1 MKIIPTNIRWSLLTG
16 MLLFAVHCE
25 YVTAQNEKTEYESAW
40 HPEAFYIIYPDM
52 KLTFKLPY
60 EKDQSG
66 VANLLF
72 KNKETGTIHL
82 LDTVKNN
89 ERYCNQLSG
98 KYDAILLYNNGK
110 YIVYNDVSFEKNI
123 STEVNMENL
132 NIQSCDPDSQYWL
145 TLRKFN
151 TAIGTRVFPEN
162 YATDSNKK
170 IRGYIFLLGGGESL
184 MGAGICQQDNRCKIA
199 LSDGYFEIDTDS
211 YQTLKVIYI
220 GIEDQTINIKTNSG
234 LFLVT
239 KTKDLDL
246 TEEEMRKIKTG
257 TLIKKQE

>member
-1 MKIIPTNIRWSLLTG
+1 MKIILVNIRWSLWMG

-25 YVTAQNEKTEYESAW
+25 YTTAQNEKTAYESVW
-40 HPEAFYIIYPDM
+40 HPETFYVVYPDM
-52 KLTFKLPY
+52 KLTFKLPH

-110 YIVYNDVSFEKNI
+110 YILYNDVLFEKNI

-132 NIQSCDPDSQYWL
+132 NIQSCDSDSQYWL

-151 TAIGTRVFPEN
+151 TAIGSRVFLEN
-162 YATDSNKK
+162 YATDSKKK
-170 IRGYIFLLGGGESL
+170 IRGYIFHERGEGL
-184 MGAGICQQDNRCKIA
+184 MGAGICQEDNRCKIT
-199 LSDGYFEIDTDS
+199 LSDGYFEIDVDS
-211 YQTLKVIYI
+211 YQTLKVLYL

-239 KTKDLDL
+239 KDRDLDL